1 MAENGEMMM
10 DSMSAE
16 VLKLFA
22 FIGITTLAGFTGIIF
37 WFFVDWGKERL
48 RVIKINRMIKH
59 RFDGK
64 PIAKCW
70 CRDCR
75 GYNNKTRLCSVNN
88 VYKADNG
95 FCDGADPVWKRMEEK
110 SNE

>member
-1 MAENGEMMM
+1 MM
-10 DSMSAE
+10 DYISNG

-22 FIGITTLAGFTGIIF
+22 FIGIVCIAGFLGLIF
-37 WFFVDWGKERL
+37 WAAFEWVKE
-48 RVIKINRMIKH
+48 KIRQVRIDYRIKH

-75 GYNNKTRLCSVNN
+75 AYNNKTRLCSVCDM
-88 VYKADNG
+88 YKADNG
-95 FCDGADPVWKRMEEK
+95 FCNKADPIWKRVEEK
-110 SNE
+110 K

>member
-1 MAENGEMMM
+1 MM
-10 DSMSAE
+10 DLISNE

-22 FIGITTLAGFTGIIF
+22 FVGIMSIACFLGLIF
-37 WFFVDWGKERL
+37 WATFEWVKE
-48 RVIKINRMIKH
+48 KIRQARINYRIKH

-75 GYNNKTRLCSVNN
+75 AYNNKTRLCSVYNM
-88 VYKADNG
+88 YKADNG
-95 FCDGADPVWKRMEEK
+95 FCNGADPLWKR
-110 SNE
+110 NEG

>member
-1 MAENGEMMM
+1 MM
-10 DSMSAE
+10 DSISNE

-22 FIGITTLAGFTGIIF
+22 YIGVMCIAGFLGLIF
-37 WFFVDWGKERL
+37 WATFEWVKGKIRQA
-48 RVIKINRMIKH
+48 RINYRIKH

-75 GYNNKTRLCSVNN
+75 AYNNKTRQCSVSNWR
-88 VYKADNG
+88 KADNG
-95 FCDGADPVWKRMEEK
+95 FCNEADPVWKRMEEK
-110 SNE
+110 NNE